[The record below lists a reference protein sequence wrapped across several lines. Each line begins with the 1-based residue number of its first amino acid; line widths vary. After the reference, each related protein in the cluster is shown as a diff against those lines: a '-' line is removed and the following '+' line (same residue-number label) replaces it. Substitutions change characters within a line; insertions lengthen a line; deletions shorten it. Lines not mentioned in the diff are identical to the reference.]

1 VGAMPPVSALASG
14 TVKTAF
20 FTVYRFERTFGSADD
35 FYEAYFELA
44 MNNEKTQ
51 FLSYESMDNDSGRFT
66 EIEPKPLLDLNL
78 EYFDNIITICPINMG
93 TVALGYKKVRTFLYV
108 HVCMCICTYVNV

>member
-1 VGAMPPVSALASG
+1 MPPVTALASG

-51 FLSYESMDNDSGRFT
+51 FLSYGSMDNDSGRFT
-66 EIEPKPLLDLNL
+66 EIVPKPLLDLNL

-108 HVCMCICTYVNV
+108 HV